1 MSNEEKKDYERY
13 LEEDTETWGEF
24 FGNMKKYWKGFMAD
38 MREDMEETFAGLDE
52 ATSDLADYTDDPEM
66 MDIAVT
72 AGRVKTLAQVSESAM
87 NAIGNCLDAASSIF
101 NKDSEPAEKVSF
113 KRGDH
118 LYIRKGLKTYHAIY
132 VGDRNIVYY
141 SKGIDMEPQV
151 KKLPFGNFAKKGKV
165 MLVPQDED
173 ISPKYTSEVIVKRAL
188 SRLGEDEFRNSES
201 FVQWCRCGG

>member
-24 FGNMKKYWKGFMAD
+24 FSNMKKYWKGFMAD
-38 MREDMEETFAGLDE
+38 MRGDIEETFAELDE
-52 ATSDLADYTDDPEM
+52 TTSDLADYTDDPEIM
-66 MDIAVT
+66 NTAVA
-72 AGRVKTLAQVSESAM
+72 AGRLKTLAQVSESAM

-101 NKDSEPAEKVSF
+101 NKDSQSAEKPAF

-118 LYIRKGLKTYHAIY
+118 LYIRNGLKTYHAIY
-132 VGDRNIVYY
+132 AGDRNVVYY

-151 KKLPFGNFAKKGKV
+151 RKIPFGNFAKKGRV
-165 MLVPQDED
+165 MLVPKDED
-173 ISPKYTSEVIVKRAL
+173 VSPRYTAEEIVQRAM

-201 FVQWCRCGG
+201 FVYWCRCGG